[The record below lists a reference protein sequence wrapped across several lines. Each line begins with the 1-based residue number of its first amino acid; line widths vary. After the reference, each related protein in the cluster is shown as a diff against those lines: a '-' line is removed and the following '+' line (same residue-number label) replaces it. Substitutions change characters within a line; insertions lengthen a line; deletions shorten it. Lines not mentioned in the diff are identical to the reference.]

1 MKRVYK
7 VTAWAVGGIV
17 LLCVCVVV
25 AFIIM
30 NREFD
35 KTVIYPDENRIA
47 PADTIIDVNG
57 VAIKMIGIKG
67 GKIDCTGLKETIELK
82 DFYIGET
89 EVTQALWYAVMRNN
103 SSIHQ
108 GDSLPVENVDL
119 VECMEFVTKL
129 DSISGHNFMIPS
141 YPQWLYAGYMG
152 QMFPADNRT
161 LDGIAWYKNNSGN
174 VTHGVKQKNPDSL
187 GIYDMLGNVAEWTVS
202 GSDPLF
208 IAAGGS
214 YETEK
219 EYCNDEHREF
229 DHGKVKSGNLGLRL
243 ISYPTGAREK

>member
-1 MKRVYK
+1 MKK
-7 VTAWAVGGIV
+7 VLKISAWIIGGIV
-17 LLCVCVVV
+17 LLFACLAVVL
-25 AFIIM
+25 IIM

-35 KTVIYPDENRIA
+35 KTMIYPDENRIA

-67 GKIDCTGLKETIELK
+67 GKIDCKGLKETIELK

-89 EVTQALWYAVMRNN
+89 EVTQALWSAVMGDNP
-103 SSIHQ
+103 SVHQ

-119 VECMEFVTKL
+119 VECMEFVSKL
-129 DSISGHNFMIPS
+129 DSVSGHNFMIPS
-141 YPQWLYAGYMG
+141 YPQWLYAGYIGKML
-152 QMFPADNRT
+152 PADNRT

-174 VTHGVKQKNPDSL
+174 VTHGVKQKNPDTL
-187 GIYDMLGNVAEWTVS
+187 GVYDMLGNVAEWTVS

-208 IAAGGS
+208 IVAGGS
-214 YETEK
+214 YETENQ
-219 EYCNDEHREF
+219 YCNDEHREF

-243 ISYPTGAREK
+243 ICYPEDAKK

>member
-1 MKRVYK
+1 MKHEYK
-7 VTAWAVGGIV
+7 ITAWIIGGIV
-17 LLCVCVVV
+17 LLCICIVV
-25 AFIIM
+25 ALINM
-30 NREFD
+30 TRECE

-67 GKIDCTGLKETIELK
+67 GKVDCKGLKETIELK

-89 EVTQALWYAVMRNN
+89 EVTQALWSAVMGDNP
-103 SSIHQ
+103 SAHQ

-119 VECMEFVTKL
+119 VECMEFVSKL
-129 DSISGHNFMIPS
+129 DSVSGHNFMIPS
-141 YPQWLYAGYMG
+141 YPQWLYAGYIGKML
-152 QMFPADNRT
+152 PADNRI

-187 GIYDMLGNVAEWTVS
+187 GVYDMLGNVAEWTAS

-208 IAAGGS
+208 IVAGGS

-219 EYCNDEHREF
+219 QYCNDEHREF

-243 ISYPTGAREK
+243 ICYPEDAKK

>member
-67 GKIDCTGLKETIELK
+67 GNIDCKGLKETIELK

-89 EVTQALWYAVMRNN
+89 EVTQALWSAVMGYNP
-103 SSIHQ
+103 SVHQ
-108 GDSLPVENVDL
+108 GDSLPVENIDL

-129 DSISGHNFMIPS
+129 DSVTGHNFRIPS
-141 YPQWLYAGYMG
+141 YPQWLYARYIGKML
-152 QMFPADNRT
+152 PADNRT
-161 LDGIAWYKNNSGN
+161 LDGISWYKNNSGN

-208 IAAGGS
+208 IVAGGS
-214 YETEK
+214 YEAEK

-243 ISYPTGAREK
+243 VCYPEIAKK